1 MHALCAHAQIYSKYK
16 THCPVLSC
24 NVSISKSKQHTRRVR
39 SVMTDGDTSLWLW
52 LVGIVAAVGVCCC
65 LLAQPTPQWLYLVQ
79 HRMEVWVGGGVWP
92 RPHDRR
98 K

>member
-1 MHALCAHAQIYSKYK
+1 MCMPII
-16 THCPVLSC
+16 
-24 NVSISKSKQHTRRVR
+24 ISKSKQHTRRVR